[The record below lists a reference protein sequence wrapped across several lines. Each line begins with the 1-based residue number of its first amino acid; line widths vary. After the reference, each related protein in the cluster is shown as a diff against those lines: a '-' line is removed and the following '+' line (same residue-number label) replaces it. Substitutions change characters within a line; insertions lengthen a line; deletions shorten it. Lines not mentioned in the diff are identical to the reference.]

1 MEGMDIIKID
11 NLTGFALATKDGK
24 YYIIEFHAF
33 SQTNREEVERAF
45 DGFCFNHYIDEQ
57 DRLGTALFG

>member
-11 NLTGFALATKDGK
+11 NLTGFALGTKDGK
-24 YYIIEFHAF
+24 YYLIEFHAF
-33 SQTNREEVERAF
+33 HDTNREEVERAF
-45 DGFCFNHYIDEQ
+45 NAFCFNHYVDEQ